1 MGIILFIYIFFSEE
15 EASHKNKIFRNTFQ
29 KYKSRNFFLS
39 LQEFVIG
46 EIRLVLKKA
55 VHNAREMNSLKNYMK
70 GQQKKTTQLWWDG
83 GKKKKTLETN
93 SGQLLKMRRY
103 FATVGFLFFS
113 EALKGLSEDL
123 IGWAQ
128 PWHLR
133 ARSYIQILS
142 S

>member
-83 GKKKKTLETN
+83 GKKKKPLRLIQDSCWRWE
-93 SGQLLKMRRY
+93 GILQLLV
-103 FATVGFLFFS
+103 FCFL
-113 EALKGLSEDL
+113 AKLSK
-123 IGWAQ
+123 AYQ
-128 PWHLR
+128 KT
-133 ARSYIQILS
+133 
-142 S
+142 